1 VIVSSKGS
9 SVYAK
14 GGNVGDAY
22 AKHELLK
29 PSATRT
35 KEHIRK
41 DIGSWGL
48 HPKF

>member
-1 VIVSSKGS
+1 VIVLSKGS

-35 KEHIRK
+35 KEQTGK
-41 DIGSWGL
+41 DI
-48 HPKF
+48 